1 MNAISVAKRDLLDVR
16 RAKLI
21 WVPVALYVL
30 FMLLFYWGQSNSM
43 NPSFYRIMLS
53 LATIGGVLLIP
64 LVALVAAYLSVAGE
78 RESGSVRYQL
88 SLPVS
93 RTDVVLGKLLS
104 RVSVVSGALLASFAI
119 GLVAAWTLVPEMSVE
134 YGDYAVFVALTL
146 LYALAYVSI
155 AVAISA
161 ATASRSRAMGGAIG
175 FFFVFNIIW
184 NFLPIGP
191 EYMAR
196 FVFEELGLSYAD
208 SHLEFI
214 FSLSPTGAY
223 LNGLGLAFPA
233 EQFPGLVGS
242 GFDVFY
248 LQEWFML
255 VILVAWVVVP
265 LGLGIW
271 RFRRADLG

>member
-191 EYMAR
+191 AYMAR
-196 FVFEELGLSYAD
+196 FVFEELELNYAA

-223 LNGLGLAFPA
+223 LNALELAFPA
-233 EQFPGLVGS
+233 EQFPGQVGS